1 MLALK
6 LLLVPAFLAIISF
19 AGRRWGPGVAGW
31 LAGFPSLTGPIL
43 FFLAIER
50 GAAFTTQAAVLSVA
64 CVLPAIS
71 FGVTYAWSSRRLP
84 WPGALSAAFAAWFA
98 GVFVLSRLP
107 LELWSALALSL
118 ATLFVAPRLFPRP
131 QPIGAMQPLPAWEIL
146 LRMAAGAAMVLG
158 VTAAAEALGT
168 VWTGLF
174 SAFPVMSTVMAV
186 FTHRANGPGFTQAM
200 LRAMVGGFYAYLT
213 FCVVFGW
220 LLERSS
226 TAATTTIAVIATVAV
241 QGAARAVML
250 RATRKETARSGREA
264 S

>member
-1 MLALK
+1 LLALK

-50 GAAFTTQAAVLSVA
+50 GAAFTTQAAVLSLA

-84 WPGALSAAFAAWFA
+84 WPGALSAAYTAWFA
-98 GVFVLSRLP
+98 GVFVLSLLP
-107 LELWSALALSL
+107 LDVWGALVLSL

-146 LRMAAGAAMVLG
+146 LRMVAGAAMVLG

-174 SAFPVMSTVMAV
+174 AAFPVMSTVMAV
-186 FTHRANGPGFTQAM
+186 FTHRANGPGFTQAL
-200 LRAMVGGFYAYLT
+200 LRAMIGGFYAYIT
-213 FCVVFGW
+213 FCLCVA
-220 LLERSS
+220 LLLDAWGI
-226 TAATTTIAVIATVAV
+226 AATYTLAVAATVAV
-241 QGAARAVML
+241 QGAARAIMM
-250 RATRKETARSGREA
+250 RTA
-264 S
+264 